1 MHLAYGRIAHLDTL
15 QLANQTFWY
24 AIQIFQYFKTV
35 GFLVNY
41 KRQILSGHNKRL
53 CFVFV
58 FCCLFYWKCSQISQ
72 KEFGYISQI
81 ICRGETDVDICQK
94 GQIWINFTRLFAL
107 LHINFNMLKIISL
120 PFHWSGDI
128 WQGYEFNQIV
138 HNYRMR
144 MATYSYFTEINCSES
159 WWQYM
164 PTAQSGL
171 FFWNP

>member
-1 MHLAYGRIAHLDTL
+1 MHLAYGRIAHLDML

-58 FCCLFYWKCSQISQ
+58 FCCLFYWKCSLIWQ
-72 KEFGYISQI
+72 KEFGHISQI

-94 GQIWINFTRLFAL
+94 GQIWKNFTRLLVL
-107 LHINFNMLKIISL
+107 LHINFNMLKIISFL
-120 PFHWSGDI
+120 NDSSIFGAETNDKDTISI
-128 WQGYEFNQIV
+128 KLFII
-138 HNYRMR
+138 
-144 MATYSYFTEINCSES
+144 TESVWPHIAIS
-159 WWQYM
+159 
-164 PTAQSGL
+164 L
-171 FFWNP
+171 K